1 MHLLRFHLGG
11 YIIGN
16 YLSGRDPS
24 RPGRTL
30 EGPSQ
35 DRPPPAATR
44 RPRPPQTQP
53 EGTRRRPP
61 TPPPS
66 QRRAASPATPAS
78 TWPPSRPAC
87 PVTASPPGCPGWP
100 PPPS

>member
-44 RPRPPQTQP
+44 RPRPP
-53 EGTRRRPP
+53 
-61 TPPPS
+61 
-66 QRRAASPATPAS
+66 
-78 TWPPSRPAC
+78 
-87 PVTASPPGCPGWP
+87 
-100 PPPS
+100 